1 MDASWKPLKLL
12 SGRFRKKNRASRVE
26 VAASSFPW
34 KTTTTNPTIPTH
46 KKTGEN
52 RQTKKRVG
60 AHKKKDKKEKED
72 FHYVQKKKTKKR
84 GKKDVSDV
92 VSSLAW
98 KCHEFVAQDIRFFF
112 GCFLPRLFP
121 SVFVVFEYYVV
132 SITSALFLTITI
144 RFCARSSSATLS
156 LSPKS
161 TVVIIARCVGCL
173 PSALLRV
180 VVVL

>member
-60 AHKKKDKKEKED
+60 AHKKKDKKRKEKRKREKETKSAKSHPL
-72 FHYVQKKKTKKR
+72 FSVAKKKKEKKR
-84 GKKDVSDV
+84 GKKT
-92 VSSLAW
+92 SLTW
-98 KCHEFVAQDIRFFF
+98 
-112 GCFLPRLFP
+112 
-121 SVFVVFEYYVV
+121 
-132 SITSALFLTITI
+132 
-144 RFCARSSSATLS
+144 S
-156 LSPKS
+156 L
-161 TVVIIARCVGCL
+161 L
-173 PSALLRV
+173 
-180 VVVL
+180 